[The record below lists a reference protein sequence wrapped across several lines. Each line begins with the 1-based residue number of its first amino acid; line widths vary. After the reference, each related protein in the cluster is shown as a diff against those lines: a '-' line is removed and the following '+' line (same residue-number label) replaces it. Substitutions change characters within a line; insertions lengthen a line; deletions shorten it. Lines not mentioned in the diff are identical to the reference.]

1 MGKQNKSWVK
11 SNIETYNML
20 KSYMTKK
27 YNDIGD
33 DFIIKYQRT
42 LDKIVMDHSRWGN
55 SSKSK
60 IFYMIS
66 KYLQLHGENQ
76 RYMDHYKELGWKY
89 REMVTEHEKNNTQSE
104 SEIKYYRDHE
114 YLVKL
119 LDAIDFQN
127 IPTVKQ
133 HYEYLLLAMLILQPP
148 VRTSFYSTAK
158 FIRKK
163 VDNDKNNNFIKI
175 NSRGTGDP
183 VIQYIVNSDKVTDTK
198 IYNMNKDLS
207 IIPVE
212 DKRLINIIY
221 TSYKALPRT
230 YLFEIIEKKKPLS
243 NQQLTNYLRDI
254 TKSEGITFNMMRSSY
269 VNYFYSKVVT
279 TKDKEKLA
287 HKMRHSINAA
297 STNYFKV
304 APIQTSPIIQTQP
317 TIQTP
322 IQSQVVQLVEGSNCD
337 PLVGSPLYLKR
348 RRDVIY
354 QLNKNGR
361 EVRQSSLDKYKIV
374 FDKTDKK
381 YK

>member
-33 DFIIKYQRT
+33 DFIIKYQRS
-42 LDKIVMDHSRWGN
+42 LDKIVIDHSRWGN

-127 IPTVKQ
+127 ISTVKQ

-175 NSRGTGDP
+175 NARGTGDP
-183 VIQYIVNSDKVTDTK
+183 EIQYIINNDKVTNTK
-198 IYNMNKDLS
+198 TYNINKDLS

-230 YLFEIIEKKKPLS
+230 YLFEIIEKKQPLS

-287 HKMRHSINAA
+287 NKMRHSINAA

-304 APIQTSPIIQTQP
+304 TPIQTPP